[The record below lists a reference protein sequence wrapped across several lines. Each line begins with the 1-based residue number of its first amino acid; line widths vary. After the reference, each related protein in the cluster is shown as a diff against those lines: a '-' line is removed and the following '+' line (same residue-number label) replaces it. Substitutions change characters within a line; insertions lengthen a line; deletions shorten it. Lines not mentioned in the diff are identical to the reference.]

1 MFYVGR
7 SDSTQ
12 RPVSN
17 NTVKVNSTGSLF
29 EFDLTSFEPS
39 FKAYNIFIVALG
51 PDSRVYRASTTLLRL
66 LNRTD
71 GGSVTKID
79 NLYGGLLVRAT
90 NTSNSAWTSLFPY
103 SFYLDGG
110 WLGRSSQNMRVLKN
124 NGYNVLHIVPGGS
137 LGYDF
142 EQLDDWLDQAQ
153 QLGLWI
159 MFDMRW
165 QYQNASG
172 VKWQVNRLM
181 ARPNMLLWYTADE
194 PGARPHT
201 TTSSKRADNP
211 GFRWTSGSVGCAQAR
226 L

>member
-1 MFYVGR
+1 M
-7 SDSTQ
+7 
-12 RPVSN
+12 
-17 NTVKVNSTGSLF
+17 NSTGSLF

-51 PDSRVYRASTTLLRL
+51 PDSRIYRASTTLLRL
-66 LNRTD
+66 PNRTD

-79 NLYGGLLVRAT
+79 NLSGGLLVRAT
-90 NTSNSAWTSLFPY
+90 NTSNSSQNAWTSLFPY

-124 NGYNVLHIVPGGS
+124 NGYNLLHIVPGGF

-142 EQLDDWLDQAQ
+142 EQLDKWLDQAQ

-172 VKWQVNRLM
+172 VNWQVNRLM

-194 PGARPHT
+194 PGARPRT
-201 TTSSKRADNP
+201 TTFRKQADNV
-211 GFRWTSGSVGCAQAR
+211 GFRWTSGSVGCTQAR